1 MAEPMYTGIILNA
14 NSLYADTPSISFSIP
29 QVNNIRIIS
38 PDWIVGSLRIY
49 YGDEIDLKFWRML
62 NLKFGAVPNP
72 ENPLTRIDDYLYVY
86 HHRNRTFDAY
96 DDNGVNFV
104 HIDNVDN
111 IAKMNID
118 FTIANSHQFEII
130 ADSSAMGWTRFI
142 FPVIWNK
149 RTFDAEI
156 QTNLAQG
163 VFSPYPPNK
172 VRPYEA
178 DDPDN
183 PEFYIKY
190 LGGLDLSTSWEEF
203 YYRLAERF
211 YPNDE
216 MWAIGK
222 ANAPDWTKNMPTNYF
237 YVERKDLY
245 SITATQIHYWPDLF
259 EPTKCYKAG
268 SIVRVIIEGYGDT
281 QTDNIFAVMA
291 NSSCGTCIENG
302 QFNENGTN
310 GISPF
315 NVAINDT
322 SRVFNAVIG
331 KSYRKNDIILYN
343 GIYYLVIEPFIFTD
357 FEIDKVNLIQIC
369 TLLKRLIRRTIANK
383 QEINPLF
390 PDMPITLYPKYM
402 PVERAGE
409 THNNRPV
416 YEPWLIWPFGFIVT
430 YWTMDDDEEM
440 IPVFDLSP
448 RWL

>member
-1 MAEPMYTGIILNA
+1 MADPIFTGIIMGA
-14 NSLYADTPSISFSIP
+14 NPLYADTPPISFSIP

-72 ENPLTRIDDYLYVY
+72 ENPLTRIDGYLYVY

-203 YYRLAERF
+203 YYRVAERF
-211 YPNDE
+211 IVNDD
-216 MWAIGK
+216 WWGIGK
-222 ANAPDWTKNMPTNYF
+222 ANAPNWTKNMPTNYF
-237 YVERKDLY
+237 YVERKDLFPI
-245 SITATQIHYWPDLF
+245 SATQFSYWPDLF
-259 EPTKCYKAG
+259 DKTKCYKAG
-268 SIVRVIIEGYGDT
+268 DIVRGIEGYGDT
-281 QTDNIFAVMA
+281 QTDNIYIVKADSA
-291 NSSCGTCIENG
+291 CCDEPN
-302 QFNENGTN
+302 
-310 GISPF
+310 PF
-315 NVAINDT
+315 NVAIKDM
-322 SRVFNAVIG
+322 SRVFSVQIG
-331 KSYRKNDIILYN
+331 RNYKVNDIIFYN
-343 GIYYLVIEPFIFTD
+343 NVYYLVHTPFICTD
-357 FEIDKVNLIQIC
+357 FSIDIVNTYKIC
-369 TLLKRLIRRTIANK
+369 TLLVRMIRRTIANK

-416 YEPWLIWPFGFIVT
+416 YEPWLIWPFGFVVT
-430 YWTMDDDEEM
+430 YWTYDDDEEM